1 MKLGVYSSQ
10 AIPDYLKIFFEE
22 VSESLELEILKKEPE
37 NQPFFLVDEKG
48 LSFIDEQLGKLHLDF
63 VQDHIRYQRKG
74 HRGKSELIA
83 KALGLDK
90 KTDRVIDA
98 TVGLAGDA
106 LFLVQLGYSV
116 LGFERSP
123 LVYLLLQDAIF
134 RWNKAKRDSTGDFK
148 VQFQDSILGF
158 EEKNVKAI
166 YIDPM
171 FPEKKKT
178 ALPKKE
184 MQIFKKWIGEDLD
197 GEELLKIALRS
208 EAERV
213 VVKRPLK
220 AEALLPGVVH
230 SFKGTT
236 VRYDLYTPRST

>member
-1 MKLGVYSSQ
+1 M
-10 AIPDYLKIFFEE
+10 
-22 VSESLELEILKKEPE
+22 
-37 NQPFFLVDEKG
+37 
-48 LSFIDEQLGKLHLDF
+48 DF